1 MVPGRTLYRA
11 LEDERYSHDN
21 TSFNIVH
28 ESRTGADTNTTESR
42 WHQVK
47 ATLNP
52 YNRKCGHMQ
61 HLADYMFR
69 RKCKDEGVD
78 TFCKCMLLISIDSSS
93 SQDVE
98 EEVE

>member
-1 MVPGRTLYRA
+1 MTI
-11 LEDERYSHDN
+11 SHSVLSMN
-21 TSFNIVH
+21 S
-28 ESRTGADTNTTESR
+28 ETGADMNTTESK
-42 WHQVK
+42 WHHVQ

-52 YNRKCGHMQ
+52 YNRKCDHMQ

-93 SQDVE
+93 SQGVE
-98 EEVE
+98 

>member
-1 MVPGRTLYRA
+1 MTI
-11 LEDERYSHDN
+11 SHSILFMN
-21 TSFNIVH
+21 P
-28 ESRTGADTNTTESR
+28 ETGADTNTTESR
-42 WHQVK
+42 WHVK

-61 HLADYMFR
+61 HLAEYMFG

-78 TFCKCMLLISIDSSS
+78 AFCKCMLLISIDSVS
-93 SQDVE
+93 SQGVE